1 MRNDSV
7 IEILELSPNEVQ
19 LLRNLRTKFRFGEVT
34 IIMKDGVPFRLKRI
48 TEFADLLDTS
58 VSLMPNEKNNNK
70 NFDKVI

>member
-48 TEFADLLDTS
+48 TEFADLDT
-58 VSLMPNEKNNNK
+58 
-70 NFDKVI
+70 